1 MCCLENTHF
10 PAVDCPSSQLLD
22 GYATFLRVRNSRDN
36 KSVLAAKVFYAF
48 FTKLDDNFTLRLLSP
63 MHSRESV
70 LTYRHGA
77 LCNKPIAVL
86 APSPKP
92 ILIDTVSRFSGPRIG
107 G

>member
-1 MCCLENTHF
+1 
-10 PAVDCPSSQLLD
+10 
-22 GYATFLRVRNSRDN
+22 
-36 KSVLAAKVFYAF
+36 
-48 FTKLDDNFTLRLLSP
+48 

>member
-1 MCCLENTHF
+1 
-10 PAVDCPSSQLLD
+10 
-22 GYATFLRVRNSRDN
+22 
-36 KSVLAAKVFYAF
+36 
-48 FTKLDDNFTLRLLSP
+48 

-70 LTYRHGA
+70 LTYRPGV

-92 ILIDTVSRFSGPRIG
+92 TLIDTVSRFSGPRIG